1 MNRKNLLYLNLSV
14 DEKDVSLGFAKT
26 WTDQFSKNFDNVDII
41 TLNKPLENI
50 EYQNVKIYGI
60 AKDNKSTKFNKYKQI
75 KNIIQK
81 LTTETNYDLC
91 FSHMSPLLIVLTRIF
106 SKTKNIPKVLWYT
119 HPKPKELS
127 KRAILLLSLFFSNKV
142 VTASN
147 SSFPYKSKKVNIIG
161 HAIDYELFESKRN
174 NFLNK
179 DFIILSRISQS
190 KNIEL
195 ALDSFL
201 NSKFKNNLITIVGDS
216 VTTQDEEYKKFLEN
230 RYKNNDNVIF
240 KGKVPHNDLPTVLSH
255 YSFHIN
261 ATASGFYDKSV
272 LETLSAGLF
281 NFYSNTDY
289 NKLFSENMIKY
300 TNFKLNNSSLTDNLN
315 AVYDLK
321 EETLLEIVKLGQKN
335 ASNESI
341 RTIFD
346 RVVTTIES

>member
-26 WTDQFSKNFDNVDII
+26 WTDQFSKHFENVDII
-41 TLNKPLENI
+41 TLNKPVENI
-50 EYQNVKIYGI
+50 DYQNVKVYGI
-60 AKDNKSTKFNKYKQI
+60 TKKDRSTKFNKYRQI

-91 FSHMSPLLIVLTRIF
+91 FSHMSPLLIVLTRIY
-106 SKTKNIPKVLWYT
+106 SKNKKIHRVLWYT

-127 KRAILLLSLFFSNKV
+127 KRFILLLSLLFSNKV

-147 SSFPYKSKKVNIIG
+147 SSFPYKSKKVNSVG
-161 HAIDYELFESKRN
+161 HAIDWELFQSKRN
-174 NFLNK
+174 NLLNK
-179 DFIILSRISQS
+179 NFLILSRISQS

-201 NSKFKNNLITIVGDS
+201 NSKFKNNVITIVGDS
-216 VTTQDEEYKKFLEN
+216 VTFQDEDYKKFLEN
-230 RYKNNDNVIF
+230 KYKYNDNVIF
-240 KGKVPHNDLPTVLSH
+240 KGKVPHNNLPTVLSN

-281 NFYSNTDY
+281 NFYSNKDY
-289 NKLFSENMIKY
+289 NKLFNDDMVTF
-300 TNFKLNNSSLTDNLN
+300 TNFRLNNSSLTDNLN
-315 AVYDLK
+315 AVYDL
-321 EETLLEIVKLGQKN
+321 EEQTILEIVKLGQKN

-341 RTIFD
+341 KTIFD
-346 RVVTTIES
+346 RVVTIIES

>member
-26 WTDQFSKNFDNVDII
+26 WTDQFSKNFDKVDII
-41 TLNKPLENI
+41 TLNKSHENI
-50 EYQNVKIYGI
+50 EYQNVKVYGI
-60 AKDNKSTKFNKYKQI
+60 AKDNKAKKFNKFKQI

-91 FSHMSPLLIVLTRIF
+91 FSHMSPLLIVLTRIY
-106 SKTKNIPKVLWYT
+106 SKNKNIPRVLWYT

-127 KRAILLLSLFFSNKV
+127 KRVILQLSLFFSDRV

-161 HAIDYELFESKRN
+161 HAIDYELFQSNRN
-174 NFLNK
+174 NLLNR
-179 DFIILSRISQS
+179 DFIILSRISKS
-190 KNIEL
+190 KNIEF

-201 NSKFKNNLITIVGDS
+201 DSKFKNNIITIVGDS
-216 VTTQDEEYKKFLEN
+216 VTLQDKEYKKFLVN
-230 RYKNNDNVIF
+230 KYTNNDNVIF
-240 KGKVPHNDLPTVLSH
+240 KGKVPHNSLPTVLSN

-272 LETLSAGLF
+272 LETISAGLF

-289 NKLFSENMIKY
+289 NKLFSEDMIKL
-300 TNFKLNNSSLTDNLN
+300 TNFKLNDSSLTDNLN
-315 AVYDLK
+315 TVYDLK
-321 EETLLEIVKLGQKN
+321 EEDLLEIVKLGQKN
-335 ASNESI
+335 ALNESI
-341 RTIFD
+341 ETIFD

>member
-1 MNRKNLLYLNLSV
+1 M
-14 DEKDVSLGFAKT
+14 GFAKT

-41 TLNKPLENI
+41 TLNKPVENI

-81 LTTETNYDLC
+81 LTTETKYDLC
-91 FSHMSPLLIVLTRIF
+91 FSHMSPLLIVLTRIY

-147 SSFPYKSKKVNIIG
+147 SSFPYKSKKVNVIG

-174 NFLNK
+174 NLLNK

-201 NSKFKNNLITIVGDS
+201 NSKFKNNLITVVGDS
-216 VTTQDEEYKKFLEN
+216 VTTQDKE
-230 RYKNNDNVIF
+230 
-240 KGKVPHNDLPTVLSH
+240 LSLI
-255 YSFHIN
+255 HI
-261 ATASGFYDKSV
+261 
-272 LETLSAGLF
+272 
-281 NFYSNTDY
+281 
-289 NKLFSENMIKY
+289 
-300 TNFKLNNSSLTDNLN
+300 
-315 AVYDLK
+315 
-321 EETLLEIVKLGQKN
+321 
-335 ASNESI
+335 
-341 RTIFD
+341 
-346 RVVTTIES
+346 

>member
-1 MNRKNLLYLNLSV
+1 MNRNNLLYLNLSV
-14 DEKDVSLGFAKT
+14 NENDVSLGFAKT
-26 WTDQFSKNFDNVDII
+26 WTDQFTKNFDNVDII

-91 FSHMSPLLIVLTRIF
+91 FSHMSPLLIVLTRIY

-127 KRAILLLSLFFSNKV
+127 KRAILLLSLFFCNKV

-147 SSFPYKSKKVNIIG
+147 SSFPYKSKKVNVIG

-174 NFLNK
+174 NLLNK

-216 VTTQDEEYKKFLEN
+216 VTTQDKEYKKFLEN
-230 RYKNNDNVIF
+230 DMLFKISKEKSGILNLNTELGKFHTILMSFLTIINSLTLILFFTLVILF
-240 KGKVPHNDLPTVLSH
+240 INFYALIILILISLLYILI
-255 YSFHIN
+255 YSF
-261 ATASGFYDKSV
+261 
-272 LETLSAGLF
+272 
-281 NFYSNTDY
+281 SN
-289 NKLFSENMIKY
+289 KKFIS
-300 TNFKLNNSSLTDNLN
+300 
-315 AVYDLK
+315 
-321 EETLLEIVKLGQKN
+321 KN
-335 ASNESI
+335 HYY
-341 RTIFD
+341 
-346 RVVTTIES
+346 

>member
-1 MNRKNLLYLNLSV
+1 MNRNNLLYLNLSV
-14 DEKDVSLGFAKT
+14 NENDVSLGFAKT
-26 WTDQFSKNFDNVDII
+26 WTNQFSKNFDNVDII

-91 FSHMSPLLIVLTRIF
+91 FSHMSPLLLVLTRIF

-201 NSKFKNNLITIVGDS
+201 NSKFKNNLITIVGDP
-216 VTTQDEEYKKFLEN
+216 VTSQDQEYKKFLEN
-230 RYKNNDNVIF
+230 RYKLNNNITF
-240 KGKVPHNDLPTVLSH
+240 EGKVPHNSLPTVLCN

-261 ATASGFYDKSV
+261 ATPSGFYDKSV

-289 NKLFSENMIKY
+289 NKLFSEDMISF

-321 EETLLEIVKLGQKN
+321 EETLLEIVKFGQKN
-335 ASNESI
+335 ASNESV